1 MIMVD
6 HVETTVAITTHHLAE
21 IMEVTTTTVHHVAT
35 MVTITTTA
43 RLVETMAATTAIAPQ
58 EAEVHIAEVLTV
70 VAHVEALI
78 AVVPIAVAL
87 IADHMAD
94 RIAVLTAR
102 LAAAVDHM
110 AVHMVEAIMVEAHM
124 AVLTVA
130 RMVEVTTEVGDKYK
144 LRIITQG
151 CEPLRWT
158 FSEFRSL
165 TF

>member
-1 MIMVD
+1 MVD

-70 VAHVEALI
+70 VAHV
-78 AVVPIAVAL
+78 VAL

-110 AVHMVEAIMVEAHM
+110 AVHMVEAITVEAHM

-144 LRIITQG
+144 FRIITQG
-151 CEPLRWT
+151 CEPLR
-158 FSEFRSL
+158 
-165 TF
+165 